1 MQTHLLAAP
10 EPPIGSVAHT
20 DPYTIP
26 YTAETVTQW
35 VRRSNGRWVSYPG
48 NTTSFA
54 TIDALRMAVPIRHIE
69 IPAGYTPPEPDPD
82 PNAGEGPTL
91 EPPAPDVEP
100 GPAPEPEPPLMSIGD
115 PPPAEQ
121 AAEQAKRARFWFQAG
136 AGAAGIAAVGWLW
149 YKAMQASET
158 ARRGTK
164 RKPKRKK

>member
-100 GPAPEPEPPLMSIGD
+100 GPAPEPPLMSIGD

-164 RKPKRKK
+164 RKPRRKK